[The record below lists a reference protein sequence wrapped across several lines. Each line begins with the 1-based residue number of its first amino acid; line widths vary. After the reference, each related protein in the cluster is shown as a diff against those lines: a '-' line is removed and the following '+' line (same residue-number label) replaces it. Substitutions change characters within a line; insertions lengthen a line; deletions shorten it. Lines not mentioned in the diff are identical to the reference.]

1 LKTANTARIV
11 RAQCTQ
17 TTLPVQGAKAVSETT
32 APAMLV
38 SRRKMNNINIVWT
51 AVLSAVCGI
60 GCIAAALAH
69 NTDLVIA
76 LGLVSVSAAL
86 LAGREL

>member
-1 LKTANTARIV
+1 
-11 RAQCTQ
+11 
-17 TTLPVQGAKAVSETT
+17 
-32 APAMLV
+32 
-38 SRRKMNNINIVWT
+38 MNNINIVWT

-60 GCIAAALAH
+60 GCIVSALAH

-76 LGLVSVSAAL
+76 LGLVSVSSAL

>member
-1 LKTANTARIV
+1 MKTANTARIV

-17 TTLPVQGAKAVSETT
+17 TTSPVLGAKAEDATT
-32 APAMLV
+32 AHAILA

-76 LGLVSVSAAL
+76 FGLVSVSAAL

>member
-1 LKTANTARIV
+1 
-11 RAQCTQ
+11 
-17 TTLPVQGAKAVSETT
+17 
-32 APAMLV
+32 
-38 SRRKMNNINIVWT
+38 MNNIKIVWT

>member
-86 LAGREL
+86 LSGREL